1 MAKRVLILCFL
12 LLLTGVVIQADPV
25 QYRLDSNGKKIFY
38 NIPVKSETA
47 AVYYS
52 RKAEDYWS
60 LIGDVCRG
68 HGVDPELVKAVIQV
82 ESNYN
87 PFAISPKGARGLM
100 QLMPGT
106 ATRYG
111 VQQIFDPRENIEGGV
126 KYLRDLIELF
136 DSNLRFAVAAY
147 NAGENTV
154 QRVNGIPNYVETQ
167 NYVRK
172 VMALYNGES
181 SYRQYAKSAPRNV
194 VYYKYVDDKGV
205 THYSATPVPGVQVT
219 KVSFYY

>member
-1 MAKRVLILCFL
+1 MTKSVLILCLL
-12 LLLTGVVIQADPV
+12 LLLTGAAIHADPV
-25 QYRLDSNGKKIFY
+25 LYRLDSNGKKIFY
-38 NIPVKSETA
+38 NIPAKSETA

-52 RKAEDYWS
+52 HRAEDYWI
-60 LIGDVCRG
+60 LIREICKT
-68 HGVDPELVKAVIQV
+68 HGVDPELVKAMIQV

-87 PFAISPKGARGLM
+87 PYAISRKGARGLM

-111 VQQIFDPRENIEGGV
+111 VRQIFDPRENIEGGV

-172 VMALYNGES
+172 VMALYNGDA
-181 SYRQYAKSAPRNV
+181 SYKQYAKIAPRNV
-194 VYYKYVDDKGV
+194 VYYKYVDDRGV
-205 THYSATPVPGVQVT
+205 THYSAVPVPGVQVT

>member
-1 MAKRVLILCFL
+1 MAKRVLVLCL
-12 LLLTGVVIQADPV
+12 PLLLTGLVIQADPV

-52 RKAEDYWS
+52 NRAEDYLV
-60 LIGDVCRG
+60 LIREICRI
-68 HGVDPELVKAVIQV
+68 HGVDPELVKAMIQV

-87 PFAISPKGARGLM
+87 PFAISRKGARGLM

-111 VQQIFDPRENIEGGV
+111 VRQIFDPRENIEGGV

-172 VMALYNGES
+172 VMALYNGETA
-181 SYRQYAKSAPRNV
+181 YQQYAGSAPRNV
-194 VYYKYVDDKGV
+194 IYYKYLDDKGV